1 MEQHSASLLDIGS
14 NGKPTVID
22 FWAPWCINCRVF
34 APTLYAIEHEYQDRI
49 NFIVVNGDDAKNY
62 PLVQLLGVD
71 AIPHVALLD
80 SEGDVETALIGPISR
95 RVMRADLDALL
106 HQRQIRVASGANG
119 VDCSSGGGSSD
130 RVHGGKVGGEKAA
143 SAASSSTVAEV
154 TPSQEPALSATTS
167 TTIVCHD
174 DLPYKMYDAFGY
186 RPEESRRIH
195 FR

>member
-1 MEQHSASLLDIGS
+1 M
-14 NGKPTVID
+14 
-22 FWAPWCINCRVF
+22 
-34 APTLYAIEHEYQDRI
+34 
-49 NFIVVNGDDAKNY
+49 VNGDDAKNY

-106 HQRQIRVASGANG
+106 HQRQLRVASGANG
-119 VDCSSGGGSSD
+119 VDCSSGGG
-130 RVHGGKVGGEKAA
+130 GNVGGEKAV
-143 SAASSSTVAEV
+143 AAVALSSVAEI
-154 TPSQEPALSATTS
+154 TPSQEPALAATTS

>member
-1 MEQHSASLLDIGS
+1 M
-14 NGKPTVID
+14 
-22 FWAPWCINCRVF
+22 
-34 APTLYAIEHEYQDRI
+34 
-49 NFIVVNGDDAKNY
+49 VNGDDAKNY

-80 SEGDVETALIGPISR
+80 SEGDVEAALIGPISR

-106 HQRQIRVASGANG
+106 HQRQRRVASGANG
-119 VDCSSGGGSSD
+119 VDCSSGGG
-130 RVHGGKVGGEKAA
+130 GNVGGEKAVA
-143 SAASSSTVAEV
+143 AVALSAVAEI
-154 TPSQEPALSATTS
+154 TPSQEPALAATTS

>member
-1 MEQHSASLLDIGS
+1 M
-14 NGKPTVID
+14 
-22 FWAPWCINCRVF
+22 
-34 APTLYAIEHEYQDRI
+34 
-49 NFIVVNGDDAKNY
+49 VNGDDAKNY